1 MSGIATAI
9 VGGAVV
15 GGIMS
20 NKAAGTAASAATQAA
35 DTQAQAAMYS
45 ADVQREMFNKQV
57 ELQEPWRQSGI
68 NALAQMQTRT
78 NAMPA
83 AFTGQVNL
91 SQDPGYAFR
100 LSEGLKAL
108 DRQAAARG
116 GLISGGAL
124 KAAQRYGQDL
134 ASQEYQNAYNRAL
147 TQYNAGVQRES
158 TQYNRL
164 AGLAGIGQTSTSQ
177 LSNAAGALGSN
188 LGTAYTNMG
197 AAQAQGI
204 TGAGQAQA
212 SGYLGMGNALTG
224 GLNSYLNYTQ
234 NQNLLGSLGGGTP
247 SYSNYF
253 NTPTPTETFTIG

>member
-9 VGGAVV
+9 VGSAVI
-15 GGIMS
+15 GGIAS
-20 NKAAGTAASAATQAA
+20 NKAASTAASATENAA
-35 DTQAQAAMYS
+35 NASAAAQL
-45 ADVQREMFNKQV
+45 EMFNRQV
-57 ELQEPWRQSGI
+57 ELQEPWRKAGV
-68 NALAQMQTRT
+68 NALAQMQGQT

-108 DRQAAARG
+108 DRTAAARG

-158 TQYNRL
+158 TGYNRL

-177 LSNAAGALGSN
+177 LANAAGQTGAN
-188 LGTAYTNMG
+188 LGNLYYN
-197 AAQAQGI
+197 
-204 TGAGQAQA
+204 AGQSAGA
-212 SGYLGMGNALTG
+212 STAAGYMGVGNAINS
-224 GLNSYLNYTQ
+224 GLSSYLNYNQ
-234 NQNLLGSLGGGTP
+234 GQNLLNALGGSSTP